1 MKVTSVTIKVESFR
15 NLETP
20 YQKSGLRNY
29 YAVVNSKDL
38 PDLTEWRR
46 INVRDPKLTG
56 AVPLAIKKGFREKGG
71 LFVFMNRGLVIS
83 AASVSFDQ
91 KTSTMTLVFT
101 DPDLHGLL
109 DGGHTYNI
117 VKDETKPADA
127 IKASTK
133 TGREKDANGTNGAT
147 VDRYLKI
154 EVLEGFSADDI
165 TDVVDARNTSNQV
178 ADESLMNLQGSF
190 DDLKSA
196 LAQAPYFDKI
206 AFKEFEYDAKGDPK
220 PIDVREVIAI
230 LTAFDRENFNETVH
244 PINTYRSKA
253 ASLKH
258 FKAHRPA
265 YQKLYPLAQQLL
277 QLFDQIQLKLPDLYN
292 KVRGQTG
299 GVSGG
304 KFGKLTGVA
313 YRDGKPVSE
322 LYFLGAQSRYGVPY
336 GFVFPILGAFRALLE
351 DRGGQ
356 YVWGGGLDPVKLLDG
371 DVGLKLADT
380 IGTFAL
386 EAQNPSK
393 TGKSPLVWQACY
405 QSVEVAYLRASK

>member
-1 MKVTSVTIKVESFR
+1 
-15 NLETP
+15 
-20 YQKSGLRNY
+20 
-29 YAVVNSKDL
+29 
-38 PDLTEWRR
+38 
-46 INVRDPKLTG
+46 
-56 AVPLAIKKGFREKGG
+56 
-71 LFVFMNRGLVIS
+71 
-83 AASVSFDQ
+83 
-91 KTSTMTLVFT
+91 
-101 DPDLHGLL
+101 LL

-117 VKDETKPADA
+117 VKDEIKPADA
-127 IKASTK
+127 VKASGK
-133 TGREKDANGTNGAT
+133 APRDDEPEGSNGASS
-147 VDRYLKI
+147 DRFLKV
-154 EVLEGFSADDI
+154 EVLEGFGAEDI

-190 DDLKSA
+190 DDLKAS
-196 LAQAPYFDKI
+196 LSGAPYFDKI
-206 AFKEFEYDAKGDPK
+206 AFKEFEYDAEGNPK

-230 LTAFDRENFNETVH
+230 LTAFDRQNFDEKVH

-258 FKAHRPA
+258 FKDNREA
-265 YQKLYPLAQQLL
+265 YKKLYPLAQQLL
-277 QLFDQIQLKLPDLYN
+277 LLFDHIQLKLPELYN
-292 KVRGQTG
+292 KARGQTG
-299 GVSGG
+299 GVTGG

-313 YRDGKPVSE
+313 YREGKPVSE
-322 LYFLGAQSRYGVPY
+322 LYFLSTQSKYGVPA

-351 DRGGQ
+351 PRNGK